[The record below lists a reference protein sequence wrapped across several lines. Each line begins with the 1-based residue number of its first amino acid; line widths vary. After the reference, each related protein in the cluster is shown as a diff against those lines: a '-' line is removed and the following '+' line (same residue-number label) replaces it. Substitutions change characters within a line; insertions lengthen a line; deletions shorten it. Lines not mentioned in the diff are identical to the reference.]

1 MLRIGGQGT
10 RGGGHSLAAAR
21 WVLLLLP
28 APLLL
33 LLLHSRL
40 ALEVKTGPAAP
51 FQRLCCLYLDD
62 LESVPEIMGA
72 GDGLPWD
79 RHLGHPSICHVVD
92 HRHGAGHRDVAAG
105 VNVGHRI
112 GLCTTLASLVGHE
125 TKSRMG
131 VWMWILGLL
140 PVPRWSALLGGSR
153 LPRRLLPFLPTLAG
167 AGLRLRR
174 CNWRLAENDGYRN

>member
-1 MLRIGGQGT
+1 MLRVGGQGT
-10 RGGGHSLAAAR
+10 RGGGHCLAAGR
-21 WVLLLLP
+21 WDLLLLP

-33 LLLHSRL
+33 LLLHSRFV
-40 ALEVKTGPAAP
+40 LEVKTGPAAP
-51 FQRLCCLYLDD
+51 LQRLCCLYLND
-62 LESVPEIMGA
+62 LESVPEVMGA
-72 GDGLPWD
+72 GDSLTWN

-92 HRHGAGHRDVAAG
+92 HRHGAGHRDIAAG
-105 VNVGHRI
+105 VNVGHWI

-125 TKSRMG
+125 TESGMC

-140 PVPRWSALLGGSR
+140 PVPRWSALLRGSR
-153 LPRRLLPFLPTLAG
+153 LPRRLLPLLPTLAG